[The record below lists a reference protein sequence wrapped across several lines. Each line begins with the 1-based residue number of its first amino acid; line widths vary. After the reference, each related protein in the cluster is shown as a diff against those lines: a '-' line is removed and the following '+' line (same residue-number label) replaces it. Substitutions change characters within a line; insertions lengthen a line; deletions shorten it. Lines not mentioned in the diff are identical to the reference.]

1 MPDGKIT
8 DDGGYIC
15 EVPAAT
21 YRKLLS
27 RARSRVRDFLTTN
40 CGLISPTAP
49 CPCSKRVD
57 VAVRLG
63 RVDFTR
69 LEFTDFTTSVNDELV
84 RFHDAADLL
93 RCLPPAK
100 VPTTT
105 VEVVTNLVRNSTAA
119 SAATSTAA
127 EPRQLLGDPS
137 LQ

>member
-21 YRKLLS
+21 YRKRLS

-69 LEFTDFTTSVNDELV
+69 LEFTDITTSVNDELV

-100 VPTTT
+100 A
-105 VEVVTNLVRNSTAA
+105 NHDGRGRH
-119 SAATSTAA
+119 
-127 EPRQLLGDPS
+127 EPRPKLDGCLRRHVDGS
-137 LQ
+137 